1 MAQQPRFEPVS
12 NLNGRRLL
20 HGSLTKLEL
29 IKVNENVM
37 LWHVVRNTSPGCDC
51 SEVSFKQRNHS
62 KIESIT
68 FEDLAL
74 CRHIIDVCE
83 RDKAAAAQVSISD
96 KGESVAH
103 VSTSKT
109 NYEHVSPSQD
119 PEELP
124 SEPLDNRNIVESE
137 PSVDSDMLSISSSS
151 QDSRISPSVD
161 EKLDSLVKVVC
172 DRLLADFPPWR
183 DSSPG
188 YSPTDGESGGNNTA
202 TFSDSTTAHP
212 SSSKS
217 PTAISYLQRKR
228 LFSQRDD
235 QGNDEDGFQKPPH
248 RNLRQSSSTLQSN
261 FACPFWKSDPVKYR
275 KCFSLTLSTA
285 SRVKQHLFRN
295 HVPRFYCQRCLVTFE
310 EQLAYD
316 LHIQSP
322 PGHVCTR
329 NSSARLDGISRE
341 QHLQLCRK
349 NTRLKESSEVD
360 KWYIIWDIAF
370 PDRSRPTSPYLD
382 MQLTEDCA
390 SLKEHFLSNGPDILR
405 QEIVSDLALLM
416 SDSTEKMMTEVLGR
430 AIQAGINNIVDSWTW
445 RQQRTQ
451 NGNSTDRT
459 QTRAHSNDS
468 ELRTTRSANVPS
480 SNHDSGIFLA
490 KDTSNSS
497 SSQQSQPTEWYFS
510 TQPIT
515 SRDQDLPSLVPRN
528 YTTGRLSEMQPM
540 VASDG
545 LGPFIAPGESIGSP
559 ALGDLESSHLVN
571 WTGLESFSLIDPQ
584 RWLDDLKPPETAN
597 PESNNQRQEEDD
609 IQ

>member
-1 MAQQPRFEPVS
+1 
-12 NLNGRRLL
+12 
-20 HGSLTKLEL
+20 
-29 IKVNENVM
+29 
-37 LWHVVRNTSPGCDC
+37 
-51 SEVSFKQRNHS
+51 
-62 KIESIT
+62 
-68 FEDLAL
+68 
-74 CRHIIDVCE
+74 
-83 RDKAAAAQVSISD
+83 
-96 KGESVAH
+96 
-103 VSTSKT
+103 
-109 NYEHVSPSQD
+109 
-119 PEELP
+119 
-124 SEPLDNRNIVESE
+124 
-137 PSVDSDMLSISSSS
+137 
-151 QDSRISPSVD
+151 
-161 EKLDSLVKVVC
+161 
-172 DRLLADFPPWR
+172 
-183 DSSPG
+183 
-188 YSPTDGESGGNNTA
+188 
-202 TFSDSTTAHP
+202 
-212 SSSKS
+212 
-217 PTAISYLQRKR
+217 
-228 LFSQRDD
+228 
-235 QGNDEDGFQKPPH
+235 
-248 RNLRQSSSTLQSN
+248 
-261 FACPFWKSDPVKYR
+261 
-275 KCFSLTLSTA
+275 
-285 SRVKQHLFRN
+285 
-295 HVPRFYCQRCLVTFE
+295 
-310 EQLAYD
+310 
-316 LHIQSP
+316 
-322 PGHVCTR
+322 
-329 NSSARLDGISRE
+329 
-341 QHLQLCRK
+341 
-349 NTRLKESSEVD
+349 
-360 KWYIIWDIAF
+360 
-370 PDRSRPTSPYLD
+370 